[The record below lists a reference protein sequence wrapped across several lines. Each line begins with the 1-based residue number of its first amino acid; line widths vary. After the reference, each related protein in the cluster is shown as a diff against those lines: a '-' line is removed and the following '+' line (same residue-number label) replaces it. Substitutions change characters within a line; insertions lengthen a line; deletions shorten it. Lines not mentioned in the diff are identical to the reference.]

1 VNVRPLSVL
10 LLLCGGAL
18 GGRGVAGGGAPRGIR
33 RRAADALDLGDR
45 RLLCLPV
52 EADAGAFVRR
62 GTARPQHDQAD
73 EHGHAEGDKDGRDD
87 LAQMLG
93 YGGGRTVTVAVPV
106 TAARTGAVPAVS
118 AAVPVT
124 RAVPTAVAVARP
136 VLVTRTGAVSV
147 AGAPATTR
155 VSTSVTAASVTAA
168 SVATTGAV
176 PSVAGPMSGSAA
188 GVRARTLT
196 AVGPETVT
204 VLGTESG
211 PGTGSVSGAGN
222 GSATGA
228 VPLSLPGASA
238 GRNTRPAGLFGRWER
253 GMGCRGHRPIIAR
266 TRGALCSPRQNCR

>member
-1 VNVRPLSVL
+1 M
-10 LLLCGGAL
+10 
-18 GGRGVAGGGAPRGIR
+18 
-33 RRAADALDLGDR
+33 
-45 RLLCLPV
+45 
-52 EADAGAFVRR
+52 RR

-73 EHGHAEGDKDGRDD
+73 EHGHAEGDENGRDD

-93 YGGGRTVTVAVPV
+93 YGGGRTVTVAVPM
-106 TAARTGAVPAVS
+106 TAARTGAMPAVS

-136 VLVTRTGAVSV
+136 VLVTRTGAVSL

-155 VSTSVTAASVTAA
+155 VSASVTAA
-168 SVATTGAV
+168 AVATTGAV
-176 PSVAGPMSGSAA
+176 PSVAGPMSGSAV
-188 GVRARTLT
+188 GVRARTLS
-196 AVGPETVT
+196 AVGPETVA

-228 VPLSLPGASA
+228 VTLSLPGTSA

-266 TRGALCSPRQNCR
+266 TTEAHCSPRHKGR